1 MEAKTPK
8 DFFQVTLPRRFKPD
22 KAKGIDVVVEVN
34 INGPNGGDWTV
45 TIKDEKIEAREGTA
59 PSPMMSIGMAEADFI
74 DLVNGRLSAERAFF
88 TGKIKFR
95 GNIAVA
101 LKLKDTGFL

>member
-8 DFFQVTLPRRFKPD
+8 DFFQVVLPQRFKPD
-22 KAKGIDVVVEVN
+22 KAKGIDVVVQVN
-34 INGPNGGDWTV
+34 IDGSNGGDWKV
-45 TIKDEKIEAREGTA
+45 TIKDEKIEAGEGTA
-59 PSPMMSIGMAEADFI
+59 SSPTLSIWMAEADFI

-101 LKLKDTGFL
+101 LKLRDAGFL

>member
-8 DFFQVTLPRRFKPD
+8 EFFQVVLPQRFKPD
-22 KAKGIDVVVEVN
+22 KAKGIDVVVQVN
-34 INGPNGGDWTV
+34 IKGLNGGGWTV
-45 TIKDEKIEAREGTA
+45 TIKDEKIEAAEGTA
-59 PSPMMSIGMAEADFI
+59 QSPTVSIGIEEADFI
-74 DLVNGRLSAERAFF
+74 DLVNGRISGERAFF